1 MSRGLG
7 DVYKRQEETRVLQG
21 KLGEFIVMARKVDGN
36 WYVGGMTDWNQR
48 EITLDFGFLSEGT
61 YEVTLFSDGVNANKQ
76 AEDYKKETFKVTSA
90 SIRKIN
96 VASGGGFAM
105 TIVKK

>member
-1 MSRGLG
+1 
-7 DVYKRQEETRVLQG
+7 
-21 KLGEFIVMARKVDGN
+21 
-36 WYVGGMTDWNQR
+36 MTDWNQR

-90 SIRKIN
+90 SMRKIN
-96 VASGGGFAM
+96 MASGGGFAM